1 MKRYYDPARYRSPAA
16 RLISLG
22 VFLLLAGCM
31 GPAPATVPS
40 ATTSAAARQ
49 AASFSVNRPDQLPGA
64 LKIQLRQHRGYLF
77 ARTRIDGRDAGL
89 FMFDTGSNLNVISTG
104 VAGRLG
110 LPTTGTSQATGIGGT
125 QAFEYRSVERLEF
138 GGLVVAGDKLAAI
151 SLHAMSAGIGT
162 SVSGL
167 IGIRALGGL
176 PFTLDYTDS
185 TLTIYRRDRFTPPRD
200 TPVYPARF
208 DFGLPVV
215 AAQIGDGHKIW
226 LILDSGA
233 DNELTLPRKCL
244 EDWPDIVDVA
254 GTGAGAST
262 GIGGSVASTRT
273 WLRSLDLFGLNL
285 RSTPVTFEKS
295 PPAFARQPR
304 PIGRVGGAL
313 LKNFRLTIDSKR
325 GLIWAQWLPGSE
337 DRTGVR

>member
-1 MKRYYDPARYRSPAA
+1 MTWVAA
-16 RLISLG
+16 LA
-22 VFLLLAGCM
+22 VLLLLHAGCSP
-31 GPAPATVPS
+31 GSGTGRATQRR
-40 ATTSAAARQ
+40 ATPTQ

-110 LPTTGTSQATGIGGT
+110 LPTTGTSQATGVGGT

-185 TLTIYRRDRFTPPRD
+185 TLTVYRRDRFTPPRD

-215 AAQIGDGHKIW
+215 AAQIGDGHKVW

-254 GTGAGAST
+254 GTGAGASS

-285 RSTPVTFEKS
+285 RSTPVTFEKP

-304 PIGRVGGAL
+304 PIGRIGGAL
-313 LKNFRLTIDSKR
+313 LKNFRLTIDPKR